1 MAERITKYFMDIQ
14 DDGKDAYMRD
24 TVSSR
29 VGNHNES
36 GNDEALCLQLDLVD
50 EVRVTAEQRLAWY
63 QDLMVKHC
71 NSKVRRKD
79 F

>member
-50 EVRVTAEQRLAWY
+50 EVRVTAKQRLAWY
-63 QDLMVKHC
+63 QDLMIKHY
-71 NSKVRRKD
+71 NSKVRRRD